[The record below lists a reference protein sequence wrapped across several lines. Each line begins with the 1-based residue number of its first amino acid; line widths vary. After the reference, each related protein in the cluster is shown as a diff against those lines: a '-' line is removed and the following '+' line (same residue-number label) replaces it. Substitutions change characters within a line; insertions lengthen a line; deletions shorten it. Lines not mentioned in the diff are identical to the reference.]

1 MSLFLGS
8 VETYD
13 APICGCKD
21 FRPICRKAVLATHV
35 DHERLYRV
43 TAQLGNFP
51 VSS

>member
-21 FRPICRKAVLATHV
+21 FWPICRKAVLAT
-35 DHERLYRV
+35 LL
-43 TAQLGNFP
+43 TMSGCIG
-51 VSS
+51 